1 MEFDESRYPMTYEE
15 YEKRVVELLLEDY
28 EGESLELMKAKID
41 EELSD
46 RPSILEQEYGFECF
60 RYDHPEI
67 FGEDTKKRFEDNYLK
82 QTPVSTLRKILH

>member
-1 MEFDESRYPMTYEE
+1 MELDETKYPLTYKE

-28 EGESLELMKAKID
+28 DGESLEIMKAKID

-46 RPSILEQEYGFECF
+46 KPTILEQEYGFDCF

-67 FGEDTKKRFEDNYLK
+67 FGKDTKKRFEDRFLK
-82 QTPVSTLRKILH
+82 QTPVSALRKVLR

>member
-28 EGESLELMKAKID
+28 EGESLELMNAKIE

-46 RPSILEQEYGFECF
+46 RQSILEQEYGADCF

-67 FGEDTKKRFEDNYLK
+67 FGEETKKRFEDNYLK